1 MQANNEVGTIQ
12 PIAEIGKIAKKAGV
26 YFHTDAVQS
35 FGKIAVDVEDLNVD
49 LLSVSGHKLYG
60 PKGVGALYIRKGVK
74 MLPLQH
80 GGHHERRLRAGTE
93 NVPGIVG
100 LAKAVELIKKDYKK
114 EAKRLIALR
123 DRLYKGLQKN
133 ITDIQLNGHP
143 GQRLPNNLNIS
154 FKYIEGES
162 LTLNLDLKHICVA
175 TGSACTSGSLE
186 PSHVLSA
193 MGISPE
199 LSHGSIR
206 FSLGR
211 QNTTEEVDYVVKQ
224 TAAIVEKLRRMSP
237 LA

>member
-1 MQANNEVGTIQ
+1 
-12 PIAEIGKIAKKAGV
+12 
-26 YFHTDAVQS
+26 
-35 FGKIAVDVEDLNVD
+35 
-49 LLSVSGHKLYG
+49 
-60 PKGVGALYIRKGVK
+60 
-74 MLPLQH
+74 
-80 GGHHERRLRAGTE
+80 
-93 NVPGIVG
+93 
-100 LAKAVELIKKDYKK
+100 VELIKKDYKK
-114 EAKRLIALR
+114 EAKRLTALR

-211 QNTTEEVDYVVKQ
+211 QNTVEEVDYVVQQ
-224 TAAIVEKLRRMSP
+224 TTAIVEKLRRMSP